1 MDALRS
7 YRESSAAQRR
17 EKRRGKID
25 RDFKDETRG
34 CLFGLSCTNRKRSSV
49 HGGASDRKAVRKVG
63 QRVSSRIISE
73 IVVGEERLQSR
84 SNELSN
90 AEEVHKVAIESG
102 NARRQRSKGL
112 RQVRIEL
119 SAQEQKT

>member
-1 MDALRS
+1 M
-7 YRESSAAQRR
+7 
-17 EKRRGKID
+17 
-25 RDFKDETRG
+25 
-34 CLFGLSCTNRKRSSV
+34 
-49 HGGASDRKAVRKVG
+49 RKVG